1 MFDKII
7 DFSIRNKIAIGI
19 MTVLLIIT
27 GIYSMFHLQLDAI
40 PDITN
45 NQVQV
50 ITIAPTLA
58 SSEVEQLISYPIEK
72 AVATI
77 PDVVELR
84 SVSRFGLSVVTVVF
98 NESVDIYRARQQ
110 ISEKLRDAEK
120 QIPQGV
126 GEPELAPIS
135 TGLGEIY
142 QYLVKVK
149 PGYESRYSLTDLR
162 TIQDWIVKRQLLGTP
177 GVAEVSSLGGYIK
190 QYEVAL
196 DPNRLHSMG
205 ISISEIFGALEK
217 NNENTGAAYLDE
229 KPYAYFIRGIGLVHN
244 LDDIEKIMIKTVNNV
259 PVLIRDVGKVRFGHA
274 NRYGAVVEAG
284 KGEVTG
290 GLVMMLKGEN
300 TVEVIQRVK
309 DKIEQIGKS
318 LPEGVY
324 IDSFIDRTKLIDKTI
339 STVTR
344 NLLLGGLI
352 VIFVLTLLI
361 GNLRA
366 GLIVASVIPLSML
379 FAIIMMVLTGVSGN
393 LMSLGAIDFGIIVD
407 GAVIIVESVVYR
419 LFLSH
424 HHKQGIT
431 RLNREQMDSE
441 VGISA
446 KKMMRSAT
454 FGQIIILIVY
464 LPVISLSGI
473 EGKMFKP
480 MAETVMFAV
489 LGAFILSLTYVPMM
503 SSLFLSRNTRHT
515 VNISDHIM
523 RFFHTLYDPVIR
535 FAMNY
540 KVSVIMASVV
550 VFVIAL
556 IMFLRID
563 AVFVPS
569 LEEGDLLILPKIQSG
584 SSLSQSIETYQQ
596 VADIL
601 KKEFPEVTDV
611 VAKIGVGEI
620 PTDPTPMESADIVV
634 CLKDK
639 KEWVSASTKD
649 ELIEKMKERLSGI
662 PGVSYEFM
670 QPIEARFNELMTG
683 IRSDV
688 AVKIFGDNM
697 DTLSMEA
704 EKLAG
709 LISKIPGI
717 GDMKVEQVVGL
728 PQIIVRYNRD
738 RISADGLNI
747 KDLNKAVKTAFAG
760 EQAGIVYE
768 GEKRFELVVR
778 LDQEHRNSIE
788 DVRKLFVPLPSGQ
801 QIPLEQL
808 ADVQFEDGPQQI
820 ARDDGKRRITIGIN
834 VRNRD
839 VGSLIKDISNTVDKE
854 LKLPAGY
861 YVTYGGQFENLVEAK
876 KRLAIAVPLALFL
889 ILVLLF
895 MTFRSVRET
904 LLVFS
909 VVPFAAIGG
918 VFALYI
924 RGIPFSVSAGV
935 GFIALFGV
943 AVLNGIVLISSFNQ
957 LRDEGI
963 EDIAERVLKGT
974 RSRLRPVLMTASV
987 ASLGFLPMAI
997 SHATGSEVQRPLA
1010 TVVLGGLISATIL
1023 TLIIL
1028 PAIYALLESN
1038 RRSKKKT
1045 VIRTI
1050 AVIAV
1055 LLALPGFTMQAQTRP
1070 PVMSL
1075 KQCIDSALVLS
1086 PSVKAVAL
1094 EKDYYTAGKMA
1105 AIDIPKTEFGVIYG
1119 QSNSINNDDEFNIRQ
1134 NIEFPTV
1141 YIHQKQIA
1149 KSQEQAAAFKLTQS
1163 KNELIFSV
1171 RMLYFE
1177 LLCFNAERKLLNTRD
1192 SLYTLL
1198 EEAGDKRFRSGETGS
1213 LEKMAAQ
1220 AARMQVHYLLRQNEA
1235 QWQGGLQKLKAMMNF
1250 KGSLLPD
1257 TALSLQSFCSL
1268 CPDTSVFSGNP
1279 ALEFLQQQ
1287 TDVAVR
1293 QVKLEKAKLL
1303 PDISLGYFNK
1313 SLIGTQIVDG
1323 NDQNFTRSDRF
1334 SGISGGLAVPVFF
1347 GAQGYKIKA
1356 AGIERKISEQNYL
1369 QQKNELE
1376 AEYTSFLD
1384 RYRVEK
1390 EMLMY
1395 YGNTAVPHSSLMIA
1409 NAGKSMAAGEIAYP
1423 EYLKLIE
1430 SALEIRCSYI
1440 DIQKQ
1445 YYNTISAIQ
1454 LIQGKNE

>member
-1 MFDKII
+1 MFDRII

-19 MTVLLIIT
+19 MTVLLVIT

-120 QIPQGV
+120 QIPAGV
-126 GEPELAPIS
+126 GEPEMAPIS

-149 PGYESRYSLTDLR
+149 PGYESRYSLSDLR
-162 TIQDWIVKRQLLGTP
+162 TIQDWIVKRQLLGTK

-205 ISISEIFGALEK
+205 ISISEIFAALEK
-217 NNENTGAAYLDE
+217 NNENTGAAYLDQ
-229 KPYAYFIRGIGLVHN
+229 KPYAYFIRGIGFVHS
-244 LDDIEKIMIKTVNNV
+244 LDDIEKIAIKTVNNV

-274 NRYGAVVEAG
+274 NRYGAVVEAE
-284 KGEVTG
+284 KGEATG
-290 GLVMMLKGEN
+290 GMVMMLKGEN
-300 TVEVIQRVK
+300 SVEVIKRVK
-309 DKIEQIGKS
+309 DKITLIGKA

-366 GLIVASVIPLSML
+366 GLIVASVIPLAML
-379 FAIIMMVLTGVSGN
+379 FAIIMMVLAGVSGN

-424 HHKQGIT
+424 HHEHGIS
-431 RLNREQMDSE
+431 RLSREQMDLE

-503 SSLFLSRNTRHT
+503 SSLFLSRNTKHRI
-515 VNISDHIM
+515 NISDHIM
-523 RFFHTLYDPVIR
+523 RFCHKVYDPVIR
-535 FAMNY
+535 FTLNY
-540 KVSVIMASVV
+540 KLSVIIASVMIFV
-550 VFVIAL
+550 VAL
-556 IMFLRID
+556 IMFLNID
-563 AVFVPS
+563 AVFAPA
-569 LEEGDLLILPKIQSG
+569 LEEGDLLVLPKIQSG

-620 PTDPTPMESADIVV
+620 PTDPTPMESADMVV

-639 KEWVSASTKD
+639 KEWVSASTRE
-649 ELIEKMKERLSGI
+649 ELVDKMKEKLSGI

-709 LISKIPGI
+709 LINTIPGI

-738 RISADGLNI
+738 RISADGLDI
-747 KDLNKAVKTAFAG
+747 RDLNKAVKTAFAG
-760 EQAGIVYE
+760 EPAGTVYE

-778 LDQEHRNSIE
+778 LDQDHRNSIE
-788 DVRKLFVPLPSGQ
+788 DVRKLFVSLPSGQ

-839 VGSLIKDISNTVDKE
+839 VESLITDISKVVDKD
-854 LKLPAGY
+854 LKLPPGY

-876 KRLAIAVPLALFL
+876 KRLAIAVPVALFL

-895 MTFRSVRET
+895 MTFRSVKET

-918 VFALYI
+918 VFALYM

-963 EDIAERVLKGT
+963 KDITERIIKGT
-974 RSRLRPVLMTASV
+974 RMRLRPVLMTASV

-997 SHATGSEVQRPLA
+997 SRATGSEVQRPLA
-1010 TVVLGGLISATIL
+1010 TVVFGGLITATIL

-1028 PAIYALLESN
+1028 PAIYALLGSGW
-1038 RRSKKKT
+1038 RPGKRKS
-1045 VIRTI
+1045 
-1050 AVIAV
+1050 AVIIPILAF
-1055 LLALPGFTMQAQTRP
+1055 LLIIPASGLRAQQGP

-1075 KQCIDSALVLS
+1075 KQCIDSALALS

-1094 EKDYYTAGKMA
+1094 EKDYFEAGKPA
-1105 AIDIPKTEFGVIYG
+1105 AIDIPKAELGVIYG

-1141 YIHQKQIA
+1141 YIRQKQIA
-1149 KSQEQAAAFKLTQS
+1149 KLQSQAASFKLAQAR
-1163 KNELIFSV
+1163 NELIFEV
-1171 RMLYFE
+1171 RMLYFD
-1177 LLCFNAERKLLNTRD
+1177 LLCLNAERKLIRTRD
-1192 SLYTLL
+1192 SLYALL
-1198 EEAGDKRFRSGETGS
+1198 ETAGDKRFRAGETGS
-1213 LEKMAAQ
+1213 LEKMEAQ
-1220 AARMQVHYLLRQNEA
+1220 AARMQVHYQLRKNEA
-1235 QWQGGLQKLKAMMNF
+1235 QWQSGLRKLRAVMNF
-1250 KGSLLPD
+1250 RGTLLPD
-1257 TALSLQSFCSL
+1257 TSVSLSGL
-1268 CPDTSVFSGNP
+1268 CTLSPDTSLFAGNP
-1279 ALEFLQQQ
+1279 ALDLMQQQ
-1287 TDVAVR
+1287 TIVAGSR
-1293 QVKLEKAKLL
+1293 VKLEQSKLL
-1303 PDISLGYFNK
+1303 PDISVGYFNK
-1313 SLIGTQIVDG
+1313 SLIGTQIIDG
-1323 NDQNFTRSDRF
+1323 AEQSFSRSYRF
-1334 SGISGGLAVPVFF
+1334 SGVSAGLSIPVFF

-1356 AGIERKISEQNYL
+1356 ALIERRISEQKYL
-1369 QQKNELE
+1369 QQKNEIE
-1376 AEYTSFLD
+1376 AEYASFLS
-1384 RYRVEK
+1384 RFRVER
-1390 EMLMY
+1390 EMLLY

-1430 SALEIRCSYI
+1430 TALEIRCSYI

-1445 YYNTISAIQ
+1445 YFNTVSAIQ
-1454 LIQGKNE
+1454 LIRGKNE

>member
-1 MFDKII
+1 MFDRII
-7 DFSIRNKIAIGI
+7 DFSIKYKLAVGI
-19 MTVLLIIT
+19 MTLLLIIT

-98 NESVDIYRARQQ
+98 QESVDIYRARQQ
-110 ISEKLRDAEK
+110 IGEKLSDAEK

-149 PGYESRYSLTDLR
+149 PGYESRYSLSDLR
-162 TIQDWIVKRQLLGTP
+162 SIQDWIVKRQLLGTP

-190 QYEVAL
+190 QYEVAV
-196 DPNRLHSMG
+196 DPNRLRSMG
-205 ISISEIFGALEK
+205 ISINDIFLALEK
-217 NNENTGAAYLDE
+217 NNENKGAAYLDD
-229 KPYAYFIRGIGLVHN
+229 KPYAYFIRGIGFVHS
-244 LDDIEKIMIKTVNNV
+244 LEDIEKIVIKTVNNM
-259 PVLIRDVGKVRFGHA
+259 PVLIRDVGKVQFGHA
-274 NRYGAVVEAG
+274 TRYGAVVEAE
-284 KGEVTG
+284 KGEATG
-290 GLVMMLKGEN
+290 GMVMMLKGEN
-300 TVEVIQRVK
+300 SVEVIKRVK
-309 DKIEQIGKS
+309 DKITQIGKS

-324 IDSFIDRTKLIDKTI
+324 IDSFIDRTKLIHKTI
-339 STVTR
+339 STVTW

-379 FAIIMMVLTGVSGN
+379 FAIILMVLTGVSGN
-393 LMSLGAIDFGIIVD
+393 LMSLGAIDFGIIID
-407 GAVIIVESVVYR
+407 GAVIIVESVVYS

-424 HHKQGIT
+424 HHHRGII
-431 RLNREQMDSE
+431 RLSREQMDKE
-441 VGISA
+441 VGASA

-489 LGAFILSLTYVPMM
+489 FGAFLLSLTYVPMM
-503 SSLFLSRNTRHT
+503 SSIFLSRNTIHKI
-515 VNISDHIM
+515 NFSDHIM
-523 RFFHTLYDPVIR
+523 RFIHTLYEPVIR
-535 FAMNY
+535 FAL
-540 KVSVIMASVV
+540 KFRLAVIICAAI
-550 VFVIAL
+550 VFAVAL
-556 IMFLRID
+556 VMFLKID

-569 LEEGDLLILPKIQSG
+569 LEEGDLLVLPKIQSG

-596 VADIL
+596 VTNIL

-620 PTDPTPMESADIVV
+620 PTDPTPMESADMVV

-639 KEWVSASTKD
+639 NEWVSASTRD
-649 ELIEKMKERLSGI
+649 ELVEKMKTRLSGI

-704 EKLAG
+704 EKLAAM
-709 LISKIPGI
+709 ISNIPGI

-738 RISADGLNI
+738 RISADGMNI
-747 KDLNKAVKTAFAG
+747 RDLNRALKTAFAG

-778 LDQEHRNSIE
+778 LDQAHRNSIE
-788 DVRKLFVPLPSGQ
+788 DVRKLFVSLPSGQ

-808 ADVQFEDGPQQI
+808 ADIQFEDGPQQI

-839 VGSLIKDISNTVDKE
+839 VGSLIQEISKTVDKD

-889 ILVLLF
+889 ILVLLY

-918 VFALYI
+918 VFALYLS
-924 RGIPFSVSAGV
+924 GIPFSVSAGV

-957 LRDEGI
+957 LRDDGV
-963 EDIAERVLKGT
+963 EDIHERVLKGT
-974 RSRLRPVLMTASV
+974 KIRLRPVLMTASV

-997 SHATGSEVQRPLA
+997 SRATGSEVQRPLA
-1010 TVVLGGLISATIL
+1010 IVVVGGLISATLL
-1023 TLIIL
+1023 TLVIL
-1028 PAIYALLESN
+1028 PAIYAMLET
-1038 RRSKKKT
+1038 RWRSKGKGPSANIT
-1045 VIRTI
+1045 MITAI
-1050 AVIAV
+1050 
-1055 LLALPGFTMQAQTRP
+1055 LLFAGVVSQAQTRP
-1070 PVMSL
+1070 AVMSL
-1075 KQCIDSALVLS
+1075 RQCIDTALVKNPLIRA
-1086 PSVKAVAL
+1086 AVL
-1094 EKDYYTAGKMA
+1094 EREYYIAGKPA
-1105 AIDIPKTEFGVIYG
+1105 AVDIPKTELGLIYG

-1141 YIHQKQIA
+1141 YIYQKQIA
-1149 KSQEQAAAFKLTQS
+1149 KSLSEAAGFKLAQAG
-1163 KNELIFSV
+1163 NELVYEV
-1171 RMLYFE
+1171 RNQYFA
-1177 LLCFNAERKLLNTRD
+1177 LLCLFDERRLLTTRD
-1192 SLYTLL
+1192 SLYALL
-1198 EEAGDKRFRSGETGS
+1198 EKAGERRFRAGETGS

-1220 AARMQVHYLLRQNEA
+1220 GARMQVHYLLRQNDA
-1235 QWQGGLQKLKAMMNF
+1235 QWQSGLLKLASQMNY
-1250 KGSLLPD
+1250 KGFIMPD
-1257 TALSLQSFCSL
+1257 TAAPRQGFYSLS
-1268 CPDTSVFSGNP
+1268 PDTGLIADNP
-1279 ALEFLQQQ
+1279 LLNLLR
-1287 TDVAVR
+1287 R
-1293 QVKLEKAKLL
+1293 QCDAAGHQVQLEKSKLL

-1313 SLIGTQIVDG
+1313 SLIGTQIVG
-1323 NDQNFTRSDRF
+1323 GAEETFTRSDRF
-1334 SGISGGLAVPVFF
+1334 SGVAAGLSIPVFF

-1356 AGIERKISEQNYL
+1356 AGIERNISEQKYL

-1376 AEYTSFLD
+1376 AGYASFLANF
-1384 RYRVEK
+1384 RVER
-1390 EMLMY
+1390 EMLLY
-1395 YGNTAVPHSSLMIA
+1395 YSNTAMPHSRQMIID
-1409 NAGKSMAAGEIAYP
+1409 AGRSISAGEIGYP
-1423 EYLKLIE
+1423 EYLKLIDT
-1430 SALEIRCSYI
+1430 ALEIQCNYI

-1445 YYNTISAIQ
+1445 YYQTLSAIL
-1454 LIQGKNE
+1454 LIQGKNQ

>member
-7 DFSIRNKIAIGI
+7 DFSISHKTAIGI
-19 MTVLLIIT
+19 MTVLLIIS
-27 GIYSMFHLQLDAI
+27 GIYSMFHLKLDAI

-77 PDVVELR
+77 PDVLELR
-84 SVSRFGLSVVTVVF
+84 SVSRFGLSLVTVVF
-98 NESVDIYRARQQ
+98 DESVDIYRARQQ
-110 ISEKLRDAEK
+110 IGEKLRDAEK
-120 QIPQGV
+120 LIPKGV

-142 QYLVKVK
+142 QYLIKVK
-149 PGYESRYSLTDLR
+149 PGYESRYSLSDLR
-162 TIQDWIVKRQLLGTP
+162 TMQDWIVKRQLLGTP
-177 GVAEVSSLGGYIK
+177 GIAEVSSLGGYIK

-196 DPNRLHSMG
+196 DPNRLRSLG
-205 ISISEIFGALEK
+205 ISINEIFEALEK

-229 KPYAYFIRGIGLVHN
+229 KPYAYFIRGIGFVHN
-244 LDDIEKIMIKTVNNV
+244 LDDIEKIVIKNVKNV
-259 PVLIRDVGKVRFGHA
+259 PVLIRDVGKVQFGHA

-290 GLVMMLKGEN
+290 GMVMMLKGEN
-300 TVEVIQRVK
+300 SVEVIKRVK
-309 DKIEQIGKS
+309 DKITQIGKS

-324 IDSFIDRTKLIDKTI
+324 IDSFIDRTKLINKTI
-339 STVTR
+339 STVMR

-352 VIFVLTLLI
+352 VIFVLTILI

-366 GLIVASVIPLSML
+366 GLIVASMIPLSML
-379 FAIIMMVLTGVSGN
+379 FAVIMMVLTGVSGN

-407 GAVIIVESVVYR
+407 GAVIIVESVVFR
-419 LFLSH
+419 LFLSDH
-424 HHKQGIT
+424 HNKGLI
-431 RLNREQMDSE
+431 RLSREQMDRE

-480 MAETVMFAV
+480 MAETVMYAV
-489 LGAFILSLTYVPMM
+489 LGAFLLSLTYVPMM
-503 SSLFLSRNTRHT
+503 SALFLSRDTKHR

-523 RFFHTLYDPVIR
+523 RFCHRMYDPVIR
-535 FAMNY
+535 FALNY
-540 KVSVIMASVV
+540 KLSVILASVV
-550 VFVIAL
+550 IFVISL

-584 SSLSQSIETYQQ
+584 SSLSQSIDTYGQ
-596 VADIL
+596 VSDIL
-601 KKEFPEVTDV
+601 KKEFPEVIDV

-620 PTDPTPMESADIVV
+620 PTDPTPMEAADMVV

-639 KEWVSASTKD
+639 KEWVSATTKD
-649 ELIEKMKERLSGI
+649 ELIDKMKERLSGI

-697 DTLSMEA
+697 DTLALEA
-704 EKLAG
+704 SKLSS
-709 LISKIPGI
+709 LISNIPGI

-738 RISADGLNI
+738 RISADGMNI
-747 KDLNKAVKTAFAG
+747 KDLNKALKAGFAG

-768 GEKRFELVVR
+768 GEKRFDLVVR
-778 LDQEHRNSIE
+778 LDKEHRNSIE
-788 DVRKLFVPLPSGQ
+788 DVKKLFVSLPSGQ

-808 ADVQFEDGPQQI
+808 ADIQFEDGPQQI

-839 VGSLIKDISNTVDKE
+839 VRSLISDISKTVDKE
-854 LKLPAGY
+854 LKLPTGY
-861 YVTYGGQFENLVEAK
+861 YVTYGGQFENLMEAR

-889 ILVLLF
+889 ILILLY

-904 LLVFS
+904 LLVFTA
-909 VVPFAAIGG
+909 VPFAAIGG
-918 VFALYI
+918 VFALYL

-963 EDIAERVLKGT
+963 DDITERILKGV
-974 RSRLRPVLMTASV
+974 RMRLRPVLMTASV
-987 ASLGFLPMAI
+987 ASMGFLPMAI

-1010 TVVLGGLISATIL
+1010 TVVVGGLITATIL
-1023 TLIIL
+1023 TLVIL
-1028 PAIYALLESN
+1028 PAIYALLES
-1038 RRSKKKT
+1038 RWRSRKKPVSGKVLIMLLLMMVT
-1045 VIRTI
+1045 MTGIR
-1050 AVIAV
+1050 
-1055 LLALPGFTMQAQTRP
+1055 AQTHP
-1070 PVMSL
+1070 QIL
-1075 KQCIDSALVLS
+1075 TLEQCIDSALAKS
-1086 PSVKAVAL
+1086 PSIRAAVL
-1094 EKDYYTAGKMA
+1094 EKDYYLAGKPA
-1105 AIDIPKTEFGVIYG
+1105 AVNIPKTEVGVVYG
-1119 QSNSINNDDEFNIRQ
+1119 QSNSINNDDEFTIQ
-1134 NIEFPTV
+1134 QSIEFPTV
-1141 YIHQKQIA
+1141 YIYQKELA
-1149 KSQEQAAAFKLTQS
+1149 KSQSLAAEFKLAQAR
-1163 KNELIFSV
+1163 NELVFQV
-1171 RMLYFE
+1171 RNQYFA
-1177 LLCFNAERKLLNTRD
+1177 LLCLDAERGLLKSKD
-1192 SLYTLL
+1192 SLYALL
-1198 EEAGDKRFRSGETGS
+1198 EVAGERRFRAGETGS

-1220 AARMQVHYLLRQNEA
+1220 AARMQALYQLKQNES
-1235 QWQGGLQKLKAMMNF
+1235 QWQSGLQKLKAVMNF
-1250 KGSLLPD
+1250 RGNFVPDKVAPLQELYSL
-1257 TALSLQSFCSL
+1257 S
-1268 CPDTSVFSGNP
+1268 PDTSLLTDNP
-1279 ALEFLQQQ
+1279 VMQYLRQQ
-1287 TDVAVR
+1287 TDIAGR
-1293 QVKLEKAKLL
+1293 QVKIEKAKLF
-1303 PDISLGYFNK
+1303 PEISIGYFNK
-1313 SLIGTQIVDG
+1313 SLIGTQIIDG
-1323 NDQNFTRSDRF
+1323 MEQSFTRSDRF
-1334 SGISGGLAVPVFF
+1334 SGIAGGLSIPVFF

-1356 AGIERKISEQNYL
+1356 AGLEQRISEQKYM

-1376 AEYTSFLD
+1376 AGYASFLNTF
-1384 RYRVEK
+1384 RLEK
-1390 EMLMY
+1390 EMLLY
-1395 YGNTAVPHSSLMIA
+1395 YGNTAMPHSRLMIA
-1409 NAGKSMAAGEIAYP
+1409 NAGKSMNAGEIGYP

-1430 SALEIRCSYI
+1430 SALEIQGSYI
-1440 DIQKQ
+1440 DIQRK
-1445 YYNTISAIQ
+1445 YFNTLSAIQ
-1454 LIQGKNE
+1454 LMQGKNE

>member
-19 MTVLLIIT
+19 MTVLLIIA
-27 GIYSMFHLQLDAI
+27 GIYSIFHLQLDAI

-58 SSEVEQLISYPIEK
+58 SSEVEQLITYPIEK
-72 AVATI
+72 SVATI
-77 PDVVELR
+77 PEVIELR

-98 NESVDIYRARQQ
+98 NENVDIYRARQQ

-120 QIPQGV
+120 QIPAGI

-149 PGYESRYSLTDLR
+149 PGYESRYSLSDLR

-205 ISISEIFGALEK
+205 ISISEIFTALEK
-217 NNENTGAAYLDE
+217 NNENTGAAYLDQ
-229 KPYAYFIRGIGLVHN
+229 KPYAYFIRGIGFVHSLN
-244 LDDIEKIMIKTVNNV
+244 DIEKIAIKTVNNM
-259 PVLIRDVGKVRFGHA
+259 PVLIRDVGKVSFGHA

-284 KGEVTG
+284 KGEATG
-290 GLVMMLKGEN
+290 GMVMMLKGEN
-300 TVEVIQRVK
+300 SVEVIERVK
-309 DKIEQIGKS
+309 NKINLIGKS

-339 STVTR
+339 NTVTR

-366 GLIVASVIPLSML
+366 GFIVASVIPLAML

-424 HHKQGIT
+424 HHAQGVT
-431 RLNREQMDSE
+431 RLSREQMDEE
-441 VGISA
+441 VGKSA

-480 MAETVMFAV
+480 MAETVMYAV
-489 LGAFILSLTYVPMM
+489 LGAFILSLTYVPVM
-503 SSLFLSRNTRHT
+503 SSLFLSRNTKHT
-515 VNISDHIM
+515 VNISDRIM
-523 RFFHTLYDPVIR
+523 EFCHTLYKPAIR
-535 FAMNY
+535 FTLNHRI
-540 KVSVIMASVV
+540 SVIIASVL
-550 VFVIAL
+550 VFAIAV

-569 LEEGDLLILPKIQSG
+569 LEEGDLLVLPKIQSG

-596 VADIL
+596 VSDIL
-601 KKEFPEVTDV
+601 KKEFPEVRDV

-639 KEWVSASTKD
+639 KEWVSATTKE
-649 ELIEKMKERLSGI
+649 ELIDKMKEKLSGI

-697 DTLSMEA
+697 DTLSIEA

-709 LISKIPGI
+709 LINKVPGI

-728 PQIIVRYNRD
+728 PQVIVKYNRD

-747 KDLNKAVKTAFAG
+747 RDLNKTVRTAFAG
-760 EQAGIVYE
+760 EQAGLVYE
-768 GEKRFELVVR
+768 GEKRFDLVVR

-808 ADVQFEDGPQQI
+808 ADVEFEDGPQQI
-820 ARDDGKRRITIGIN
+820 ARDEGKRRITIGIN

-839 VGSLIKDISNTVDKE
+839 VGSLITDITKIVDHD
-854 LKLPAGY
+854 LKLPPGY

-876 KRLAIAVPLALFL
+876 KRLAIAVPFALFL
-889 ILVLLF
+889 ILVLLY
-895 MTFRSVRET
+895 MTFRSLRET

-963 EDIAERVLKGT
+963 EDITQRVIEGT
-974 RSRLRPVLMTASV
+974 RIRLRPVLMTASV

-1010 TVVLGGLISATIL
+1010 TVVFGGLITATIL

-1028 PAIYALLESN
+1028 PAIYSVLESKWKPGK
-1038 RRSKKKT
+1038 RKSAL
-1045 VIRTI
+1045 II
-1050 AVIAV
+1050 SLFI
-1055 LLALPGFTMQAQTRP
+1055 LLLIIPSNTLKAQQRP
-1070 PVMSL
+1070 RVMSL
-1075 KQCIDSALVLS
+1075 KQCIDSAMVMS
-1086 PSVKAVAL
+1086 PAVKATAL
-1094 EKDYYTAGKMA
+1094 EKDYYEAGKKA
-1105 AIDIPKTEFGVIYG
+1105 AIDIPKTELGVVYG

-1141 YIHQKQIA
+1141 YVRQKQIA
-1149 KSQEQAAAFKLTQS
+1149 KSLSQAAGFKLAQS
-1163 KNELIFSV
+1163 RNELSYQV
-1171 RMLYFE
+1171 RILYCE
-1177 LLCFNAERKLLNTRD
+1177 LLCLNSERGLLRTRD

-1198 EEAGDKRFRSGETGS
+1198 ERAGERRFRAGETGS

-1220 AARMQVHYLLRQNEA
+1220 AERMQVHYKLRQNEA
-1235 QWQGGLQKLKAMMNF
+1235 QWLSGISKLKSVMNYTRY
-1250 KGSLLPD
+1250 LMPD
-1257 TALSLQSFCSL
+1257 TAISLREL
-1268 CPDTSVFSGNP
+1268 CDVNPDTGIISENP
-1279 ALEFLQQQ
+1279 ALLALGQE
-1287 TDVAVR
+1287 TDVAGR
-1293 QVKLEKAKLL
+1293 QVKLEQAKLL
-1303 PDISLGYFNK
+1303 PDISIGYFNK
-1313 SLIGTQIVDG
+1313 SLIGIQIIDG
-1323 NDQNFTRSDRF
+1323 AEQNFTRSSRF
-1334 SGISGGLAVPVFF
+1334 SGITGGLTIPVFF

-1356 AGIERKISEQNYL
+1356 AGIERSITQQKYL

-1376 AEYTSFLD
+1376 AGYASLLG
-1384 RYRVEK
+1384 RYRLEK
-1390 EMLMY
+1390 EMLLY
-1395 YGNTAVPHSSLMIA
+1395 YGYTAVPHSSLMIA
-1409 NAGKSMAAGEIAYP
+1409 DAGKSMAAGEIAYP
-1423 EYLKLIE
+1423 EYLKLVE
-1430 SALEIRCSYI
+1430 TALEIRCAYI

-1445 YYNTISAIQ
+1445 YFNTVSAIQ
-1454 LIQGKNE
+1454 LIRGTNE

>member
-7 DFSIRNKIAIGI
+7 EFSIRNKIAIGI
-19 MTVLLIIT
+19 MTLLLIIA
-27 GIYSMFHLQLDAI
+27 GIYSMFQLKLDAI

-77 PDVVELR
+77 PDVLELR
-84 SVSRFGLSVVTVVF
+84 SVSRFGLSLVTVVF
-98 NESVDIYRARQQ
+98 DESVDIYRARQQ
-110 ISEKLRDAEK
+110 IGEKLRDAEK
-120 QIPQGV
+120 QIPPGI

-149 PGYESRYSLTDLR
+149 PGFESRYSLSDLR

-196 DPNRLHSMG
+196 DPNRLRSLG
-205 ISISEIFGALEK
+205 ISINEIFEALEK

-229 KPYAYFIRGIGLVHN
+229 KPYAYFIRGIGFVHS
-244 LDDIEKIMIKTVNNV
+244 LDDIEKIVIKTVNNM
-259 PVLIRDVGKVRFGHA
+259 PVLIRDVGKVQFGHA

-284 KGEVTG
+284 KGEATG
-290 GLVMMLKGEN
+290 GMVMMLKGEN
-300 TVEVIQRVK
+300 SVEVIKRVK
-309 DKIEQIGKS
+309 DKITQIGKS

-324 IDSFIDRTKLIDKTI
+324 IDSFIDRTKLINKTI
-339 STVTR
+339 STVMR

-379 FAIIMMVLTGVSGN
+379 FAIILMVLTGVSGN

-419 LFLSH
+419 LFLSRH
-424 HHKQGIT
+424 HEQGII
-431 RLNREQMDSE
+431 RLSREQMDSE

-464 LPVISLSGI
+464 LPVIALSGI

-480 MAETVMFAV
+480 MAETVMYAV
-489 LGAFILSLTYVPMM
+489 LGAFLLSLTYVPMI
-503 SSLFLSRNTRHT
+503 SALFLSRNTKHT
-515 VNISDHIM
+515 VNVSDHIM
-523 RFFHTLYDPVIR
+523 RFCHAIYDPVIR
-535 FAMNY
+535 FALNY
-540 KVSVIMASVV
+540 KLSVIVASVL
-550 VFVIAL
+550 VFLVAL

-584 SSLSQSIETYQQ
+584 SSLSQSIDTYQQ
-596 VADIL
+596 VSDIL
-601 KKEFPEVTDV
+601 KKEFPEVIDV

-620 PTDPTPMESADIVV
+620 PTDPTPMEAADMVV

-639 KEWVSASTKD
+639 KEWVSATTKD
-649 ELIEKMKERLSGI
+649 ELIDKMKERLSGI

-697 DTLSMEA
+697 DTLSAEA
-704 EKLAG
+704 EKLAA

-738 RISADGLNI
+738 RISADGMNI
-747 KDLNKAVKTAFAG
+747 KDLNKALKAAFAG

-778 LDQEHRNSIE
+778 LDKEHRNSIE
-788 DVRKLFVPLPSGQ
+788 DVRKLFVSLPSGQ

-839 VGSLIKDISNTVDKE
+839 VESLIQDISKTVDKQ
-854 LKLPAGY
+854 LKLPTGY

-876 KRLAIAVPLALFL
+876 KRLAIALPLALFL
-889 ILVLLF
+889 ILVLLY

-904 LLVFS
+904 LLVFT

-918 VFALYI
+918 VFALYLW
-924 RGIPFSVSAGV
+924 GIPFSVSAGV

-963 EDIAERVLKGT
+963 DDITERVLKGV
-974 RSRLRPVLMTASV
+974 RMRLRPVLMTASV
-987 ASLGFLPMAI
+987 ASMGFLPMAI
-997 SHATGSEVQRPLA
+997 SRATGSEVQRPLA
-1010 TVVLGGLISATIL
+1010 IVVVGGLITATLL
-1023 TLIIL
+1023 TLVIL
-1028 PAIYALLESN
+1028 PAIYALLGSGW
-1038 RRSKKKT
+1038 RSRKKSGTSK
-1045 VIRTI
+1045 VII
-1050 AVIAV
+1050 ILCLLMIPLPG
-1055 LLALPGFTMQAQTRP
+1055 LLAQSHPQT
-1070 PVMSL
+1070 MSL
-1075 KQCIDSALVLS
+1075 KQCIDTALARS
-1086 PSVKAVAL
+1086 PAVKAVAL
-1094 EKDYYTAGKMA
+1094 EKDYYMAGKMA
-1105 AIDIPKTEFGVIYG
+1105 AIDIPKTEVGMVYG
-1119 QSNSINNDDEFNIRQ
+1119 QSNSINNDDEFSIRQ

-1141 YIHQKQIA
+1141 YIRQKEIA
-1149 KSQEQAAAFKLTQS
+1149 KSQSQAAEFKLAQAR
-1163 KNELIFSV
+1163 NELVFRV
-1171 RMLYFE
+1171 RNLYFE
-1177 LLCFNAERKLLNTRD
+1177 LLCLDAERRLSATKD
-1192 SLYTLL
+1192 SLYALL
-1198 EEAGDKRFRSGETGS
+1198 EEAGEKRFRTGETGS

-1220 AARMQVHYLLRQNEA
+1220 AARMQVRYQLRLNEA
-1235 QWQGGLQKLKAMMNF
+1235 RWQSGIQTLKSLMNYEGNIIPDASAPLQ
-1250 KGSLLPD
+1250 GIYSL
-1257 TALSLQSFCSL
+1257 S
-1268 CPDTSVFSGNP
+1268 PDTSLFTGNP
-1279 ALEFLQQQ
+1279 ALQWLRQQ
-1287 TDVAVR
+1287 TDVAGR
-1293 QVKLEKAKLL
+1293 QVRLEKAKLL
-1303 PDISLGYFNK
+1303 PDISIGYFNK
-1313 SLIGTQIVDG
+1313 SLIGTQIIDG
-1323 NDQNFTRSDRF
+1323 SEESFNRSDRF
-1334 SGISGGLAVPVFF
+1334 TGVAGGLSFPVFF
-1347 GAQGYKIKA
+1347 GAQVYKIKA
-1356 AGIERKISEQNYL
+1356 AGIEQKISEQKYF
-1369 QQKNELE
+1369 QQLNELR
-1376 AEYTSFLD
+1376 AGYASLLSQ
-1384 RYRVEK
+1384 YRVDK
-1390 EMLMY
+1390 EMLLY
-1395 YGNTAVPHSSLMIA
+1395 YGNTAMPHSRLMIA

-1423 EYLKLIE
+1423 EYLKLIDT
-1430 SALEIRCSYI
+1430 ALEIQCSYI

-1445 YYNTISAIQ
+1445 YYHTITGIQ

>member
-7 DFSIRNKIAIGI
+7 DFSIRNKMAIGI
-19 MTVLLIIT
+19 MTVLLIAA
-27 GIYSMFHLQLDAI
+27 GIYSMFHLKLDAI

-84 SVSRFGLSVVTVVF
+84 SVSRFGLSLVTVVF
-98 NESVDIYRARQQ
+98 DESVDIYRARQQ
-110 ISEKLRDAEK
+110 IGEKLTEAEK
-120 QIPQGV
+120 QIPAGV

-149 PGYESRYSLTDLR
+149 PGYESRYSLSDLR
-162 TIQDWIVKRQLLGTP
+162 TIQDWMVKRQLLGTP

-205 ISISEIFGALEK
+205 ISINEIFDALEK

-229 KPYAYFIRGIGLVHN
+229 KPYAYFIRGIGFVHS
-244 LDDIEKIMIKTVNNV
+244 LDDIEKIVIKTVNNV
-259 PVLIRDVGKVRFGHA
+259 PVLIRDIGTVRFGHA
-274 NRYGAVVEAG
+274 TRYGAVVEAG

-290 GLVMMLKGEN
+290 GMVMMLKGEN
-300 TVEVIQRVK
+300 SVEVIKRVK
-309 DKIEQIGKS
+309 DKIALIQKS

-324 IDSFIDRTKLIDKTI
+324 IDSFIDRTKLIAKTI
-339 STVTR
+339 NTVTR

-352 VIFVLTLLI
+352 VIFVLALLI

-379 FAIIMMVLTGVSGN
+379 FAIIMMVLFGVSGN

-407 GAVIIVESVVYR
+407 GAVIVVESVVYR

-424 HHKQGIT
+424 HHKQGII
-431 RLNREQMDSE
+431 RLSREQMNSE
-441 VGISA
+441 VSISA
-446 KKMMRSAT
+446 KKMMQSAT

-480 MAETVMFAV
+480 MAETVIFAV
-489 LGAFILSLTYVPMM
+489 LGAFLLSLTYIPMV
-503 SSLFLSRNTRHT
+503 SSLFLSRNTKHS

-523 RFFHTLYDPVIR
+523 RFIHILYDPVIK
-535 FAMNY
+535 FALKH
-540 KVSVIMASVV
+540 KVGVILSSVA

-556 IMFLRID
+556 IMFLKID

-569 LEEGDLLILPKIQSG
+569 LEEGDLLVLPKIQSG
-584 SSLSQSIETYQQ
+584 SSLSQSIETYRQ
-596 VADIL
+596 VSDIL
-601 KKEFPEVTDV
+601 KNDFPEVKDV

-620 PTDPTPMESADIVV
+620 PTDPTPMESADMVV

-639 KEWVSASTKD
+639 QEWVSASTKD
-649 ELIEKMKERLSGI
+649 ELIEKMKEKLSVI

-704 EKLAG
+704 EKLASM
-709 LISKIPGI
+709 ISGIPGI

-738 RISADGLNI
+738 RISADGMNI
-747 KDLNKAVKTAFAG
+747 KDLNKAVKAAFAG
-760 EQAGIVYE
+760 EQAGTVYE
-768 GEKRFELVVR
+768 GEKRFAMVVR

-788 DVRKLFVPLPSGQ
+788 DVRKLFVSLPSGR

-808 ADVQFEDGPQQI
+808 ADIRFEDGPQQI

-839 VGSLIKDISNTVDKE
+839 VESLIEDISKTVESK

-861 YVTYGGQFENLVEAK
+861 YVTYGGQFENLIEAK
-876 KRLAIAVPLALFL
+876 KRLALAVPLALFL
-889 ILVLLF
+889 ILVLLY
-895 MTFRSVRET
+895 MTFRSLKET
-904 LLVFS
+904 LLVFL

-918 VFALYI
+918 VFALYLS
-924 RGIPFSVSAGV
+924 GIPFSVSAGV

-963 EDIAERVLKGT
+963 ADIKERVLKGT
-974 RSRLRPVLMTASV
+974 KIRLRPVMMTASV

-997 SHATGSEVQRPLA
+997 SRATGSEVQRPLA
-1010 TVVLGGLISATIL
+1010 IVVVGGLITATLL
-1023 TLIIL
+1023 TLVIL
-1028 PAIYALLESN
+1028 PAIYALIESGW
-1038 RRSKKKT
+1038 RSGKSKSAQT
-1045 VIRTI
+1045 
-1050 AVIAV
+1050 AS
-1055 LLALPGFTMQAQTRP
+1055 LLALLFVFPALGLKAQRKP
-1070 PVMSL
+1070 PLMSL
-1075 KQCIDSALVLS
+1075 KQCIDSALVHS

-1094 EKDYYTAGKMA
+1094 EKDYYRAGKMA
-1105 AIDIPKTEFGVIYG
+1105 AIDIPKTELGVIYG

-1134 NIEFPTV
+1134 TIEFPTV
-1141 YIHQKQIA
+1141 YIHQKEIA
-1149 KSQEQAAAFKLTQS
+1149 KSQSQAAAFKLAQAR
-1163 KNELIFSV
+1163 NELIFRV
-1171 RMLYFE
+1171 RMMYFD
-1177 LLCFNAERKLLNTRD
+1177 LLCLNAEQKLLKTRD
-1192 SLYTLL
+1192 SLYALL
-1198 EEAGDKRFRSGETGS
+1198 EDAGEKRFRTGETGS

-1220 AARMQVHYLLRQNEA
+1220 AARMQVHYQLRQNET
-1235 QWQGGLQKLKAMMNF
+1235 QWQTGLRQLKAVMNF
-1250 KGSLLPD
+1250 RGYLLPD
-1257 TALSLQSFCSL
+1257 TSISLVSLCSL
-1268 CPDTSVFSGNP
+1268 NPDTSLFTGNP
-1279 ALEFLQQQ
+1279 ALALLQQQ
-1287 TDVAVR
+1287 TDVAGR
-1293 QVKLEKAKLL
+1293 QVKLEKSKLL

-1313 SLIGTQIVDG
+1313 SLIGTQIIDG
-1323 NDQNFTRSDRF
+1323 TEQNFSRSDRF
-1334 SGISGGLAVPVFF
+1334 SGVSGSLSIPVFF
-1347 GAQGYKIKA
+1347 GAQGYKIRA
-1356 AGIERKISEQNYL
+1356 AGIERRINEEKYL

-1376 AEYTSFLD
+1376 AEYASFIG

-1390 EMLMY
+1390 EMLLY
-1395 YGNTAVPHSSLMIA
+1395 YSNTAVPHSRLMIT

-1423 EYLKLIE
+1423 EYLKLID
-1430 SALEIRCSYI
+1430 SALEIRCSFI

-1445 YYNTISAIQ
+1445 YYTTISEIL

>member
-19 MTVLLIIT
+19 LTVLLVIT
-27 GIYSMFHLQLDAI
+27 GIWSMFHLQLDAI

-120 QIPQGV
+120 QIPAGV

-142 QYLVKVK
+142 QYLVKVR
-149 PGYESRYSLTDLR
+149 PGYEKRYSLTDLR

-205 ISISEIFGALEK
+205 ISISEIFAALEK
-217 NNENTGAAYLDE
+217 NNENTGAAYLDQ
-229 KPYAYFIRGIGLVHN
+229 KPYAYFIRGIGFVHS
-244 LDDIEKIMIKTVNNV
+244 LDDIEKIAIKTVNNV

-274 NRYGAVVEAG
+274 NRYGAVVEAE
-284 KGEVTG
+284 KGEATG
-290 GLVMMLKGEN
+290 GMVMMLKGEN
-300 TVEVIQRVK
+300 SVEVIKRVK
-309 DKIEQIGKS
+309 DKITLIGKT

-339 STVTR
+339 STVMR

-366 GLIVASVIPLSML
+366 GLIVASVIPLAML
-379 FAIIMMVLTGVSGN
+379 FAIIMMVLAGVSGN

-424 HHKQGIT
+424 HNAQGIS
-431 RLNREQMDSE
+431 RLSREQMDLE

-503 SSLFLSRNTRHT
+503 SSIFLSRNTKHKL
-515 VNISDHIM
+515 NISDHIM
-523 RFFHTLYDPVIR
+523 RFCQTVYDPVIR
-535 FAMNY
+535 FTLNY
-540 KVSVIMASVV
+540 KLSVIIASIL
-550 VFVIAL
+550 VFIAAL
-556 IMFLRID
+556 IMFLNID
-563 AVFVPS
+563 SVFAPS
-569 LEEGDLLILPKIQSG
+569 LEEGDLLVLPKIQSG

-596 VADIL
+596 VSDIL

-639 KEWVSASTKD
+639 KEWVSASSRD
-649 ELIEKMKERLSGI
+649 ELIEKMKEKLSGI

-709 LISKIPGI
+709 LINKVQGI

-738 RISADGLNI
+738 RISSDGLNI
-747 KDLNKAVKTAFAG
+747 KDLNKEVKTAFAG
-760 EQAGIVYE
+760 EQAGTVYE

-778 LDQEHRNSIE
+778 LDQDHRNSIE
-788 DVRKLFVPLPSGQ
+788 DVRKLFVSLPSGQ

-839 VGSLIKDISNTVDKE
+839 VGSLINDISKIADKD
-854 LKLPAGY
+854 LKLPPGY

-895 MTFRSVRET
+895 MTFRSVKET

-957 LRDEGI
+957 LRDEGV
-963 EDIAERVLKGT
+963 EDITERILKGT
-974 RSRLRPVLMTASV
+974 RIRLRPVLMTASV

-997 SHATGSEVQRPLA
+997 SRATGSEVQRPLA
-1010 TVVLGGLISATIL
+1010 TVVFGGLITATIL

-1028 PAIYALLESN
+1028 PAIYALLESGW
-1038 RRSKKKT
+1038 
-1045 VIRTI
+1045 RTGKRKSVNI
-1050 AVIAV
+1050 IPI
-1055 LLALPGFTMQAQTRP
+1055 LALLLIMPVAGLRAQSGP

-1094 EKDYYTAGKMA
+1094 EKDYYEAGKPA
-1105 AIDIPKTEFGVIYG
+1105 AIDIPKTELGVIYG

-1134 NIEFPTV
+1134 NIEFPTI
-1141 YIHQKQIA
+1141 YIRQKQIA
-1149 KSQEQAAAFKLTQS
+1149 KLQSQAATFKLAQS
-1163 KNELIFSV
+1163 RNELIFEV
-1171 RMLYFE
+1171 RMLYFD
-1177 LLCFNAERKLLNTRD
+1177 LLCLNAERKLIRTRD
-1192 SLYTLL
+1192 SLYALL
-1198 EEAGDKRFRSGETGS
+1198 ETAGDKRFRAGETGS
-1213 LEKMAAQ
+1213 LEKMEAQ
-1220 AARMQVHYLLRQNEA
+1220 AARMQVHYQLRKNES
-1235 QWQGGLQKLKAMMNF
+1235 QWQAGLQKLRAVMNF
-1250 KGSLLPD
+1250 KGTLLPD
-1257 TALSLQSFCSL
+1257 TSVSLSGL
-1268 CPDTSVFSGNP
+1268 CTLSPDTSLFAGNP
-1279 ALEFLQQQ
+1279 ALDLMQQQ
-1287 TDVAVR
+1287 TIVAGSR
-1293 QVKLEKAKLL
+1293 VKLEQSKLL
-1303 PDISLGYFNK
+1303 PDISVGYFNK
-1313 SLIGTQIVDG
+1313 SLIGTQIIDG
-1323 NDQNFTRSDRF
+1323 AEQSFSHSYRF
-1334 SGISGGLAVPVFF
+1334 SGVSAGLSIPVFF

-1356 AGIERKISEQNYL
+1356 ALIERRISEQKYI
-1369 QQKNELE
+1369 QQKNEIE
-1376 AEYTSFLD
+1376 AEYASFLC
-1384 RYRVEK
+1384 RFRVER
-1390 EMLMY
+1390 EMLLY
-1395 YGNTAVPHSSLMIA
+1395 YGNTAVPHSNLMIV

-1430 SALEIRCSYI
+1430 TALEIRCSYI

-1445 YYNTISAIQ
+1445 YFNTVSAIQ
-1454 LIQGKNE
+1454 LIRGKNE